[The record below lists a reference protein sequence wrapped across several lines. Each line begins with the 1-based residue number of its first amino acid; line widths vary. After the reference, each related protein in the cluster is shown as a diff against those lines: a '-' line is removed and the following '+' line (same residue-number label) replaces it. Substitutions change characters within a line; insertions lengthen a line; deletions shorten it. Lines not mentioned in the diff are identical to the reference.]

1 MSNTVFFPWVRKGL
15 ANSISEAEVFGKVE
29 GNDALARMRAAL
41 SIRSQYRAY
50 ADRSDK
56 EGTSYTKVKEIALY
70 GPADVAGIHE
80 NSVSLCHPNK
90 GSEGLPVSYFPYIEF
105 WEPDFPWRYTPAK
118 PSADGRL
125 RPWLALLTF
134 RADQINIQ
142 KPENHLPFLSFTG
155 TPEEYGEV
163 FFDIRELS
171 RAAHAQ
177 GPESGAPML
186 SRIIS
191 LRGWKEGMAH
201 SDMVDLKEYT
211 DYVVCLVPSFETGR
225 LRGLGIGP
233 EALDQI
239 PAQTAAW
246 DSYEVQKSKTR
257 GMEFPIYYSWSFK
270 TGTLSFEGLV
280 EALTLGQPTKPG
292 VPVDV
297 AHMGNGFD
305 YSVIKPGD
313 ARKTI
318 ILPAATR
325 APQQGEVE
333 APFPAKTGGEAPLYK
348 NLKDLVEL
356 NPVFL
361 ENAEDIDAEIEGTPL
376 QQLQDDDP
384 WVVPPAYGARH
395 AMATSLDKYEW
406 LEKVNLDVRYRV
418 AAGLGRKAVVDNQE
432 ELMDRA
438 WKQVE
443 AVQAFNQVLYQRLLS
458 IGANNSLQGKV
469 VGEYG
474 KDNKYLASLMFYLGA
489 MKDANS
495 RDDAGKDSSITAA
508 LAGMDVAAAFATPT
522 FHRMTDQV
530 AKIVEGLD
538 TKTLMENMLEHHTCA
553 FPDPYCEGAYSL
565 AALRKY
571 SDVAYVSIFEYIFQ
585 TYVKDH
591 FHKKSISGAAPGS
604 KPGYMMGPQDVYH
617 YRTKIVTSMLYKDS
631 GSYSQME
638 DVALAAQHGEM
649 ISVCAAVSTRH
660 LSPAVMGM
668 KYLPDYM
675 AFDGRTIPSSAIG
688 WYGCFTRYAKE
699 RGLVEWGPRLNEE
712 ARKLFFDRGFDHHP
726 CAGYFVP
733 SIPQPSYDHDDYMI
747 NMTGNSHNVVENVF
761 PNMVVLPHDD
771 YLRYFGEAKPF
782 TRFRLPEGD
791 VYFSDIDYLRERVRV
806 DNLNHISPNDRP
818 VAFFY
823 NLPAAGL
830 VKSLDENC
838 PELRVIIPQKLS
850 VIAVYNGDYVSIGH
864 IDVPK
869 RDYVSSEEKERED
882 QIDAYYWG
890 KAAEYLKTQPSAVYA
905 CSKTFVDEVQTFN
918 TPEDYRD
925 FLLNKEDRYLLP
937 YMSLWKEYNGLL
949 EQLEAKF
956 PPKAPAPAPPKVQPP
971 TMRDD
976 VPYEEA
982 VGEVSDYYSEFFA
995 DTLMGAKL
1003 RADYVDDLLRSKY
1016 PILAYPIFPEPT
1028 YFYLKEFSEEMI
1040 VPGAAQLPEDSVT
1053 LFESDTAF
1061 VEAYLAG
1068 LNTEMGRELLWRE
1081 YPTDQRGSYF
1091 RKFWDSE
1098 SSVSSIRKDTFFDIT
1113 SMHTWTKPLGG
1124 NMQKGKE
1131 SLLIF
1136 AIKGRL
1142 LRLYPKTRV
1151 YLHRAALTDDRQLT
1165 YDPAATEENQGIRL
1179 PVMETFIAGD
1189 TLLLGFS
1196 ISFATALGNPAK
1208 KDYGFIL
1215 TFAEDVEGLDF
1226 LVEEEGS
1233 DFREDMDSAQFANTL
1248 KNDLSIMGKHLS
1260 LFLKK

>member
-15 ANSISEAEVFGKVE
+15 ANSISEEEVFGKVE

-41 SIRSQYRAY
+41 SIHSQYRAY
-50 ADRSDK
+50 AGRSDK
-56 EGTSYTKVKEIALY
+56 EGTSYTKVKDIALY

-134 RADQINIQ
+134 RADLINIQ

-155 TPEEYGEV
+155 TPEEYAEV

-177 GPESGAPML
+177 GPESEAPML

-191 LRGWKEGMAH
+191 LRGWKEGMEH

-257 GMEFPIYYSWSFK
+257 GLEFPVYYSWSFK

-292 VPVDV
+292 VPTDV

-313 ARKTI
+313 ARRTI

-333 APFPAKTGGEAPLYK
+333 APFPAKTGGEAVLYK
-348 NLKDLVEL
+348 NLKDLVGL

-361 ENAEDIDAEIEGTPL
+361 ENAEDIDAKIEGTPL

-418 AAGLGRKAVVDNQE
+418 AAGLGRKAVIDNQE

-553 FPDPYCEGAYSL
+553 FPDPYCDGSYSL

-571 SDVAYVSIFEYIFQ
+571 SDDAFVSIFAYLWNNFVGH
-585 TYVKDH
+585 YFK
-591 FHKKSISGAAPGS
+591 GAATG
-604 KPGYMMGPQDVYH
+604 KPGVPVTTTSLACHDELRGIGGNYVEGMPLEHGYRVGPEPDFSLSDL
-617 YRTKIVTSMLYKDS
+617 R
-631 GSYSQME
+631 
-638 DVALAAQHGEM
+638 
-649 ISVCAAVSTRH
+649 VCVDKLGH
-660 LSPAVMGM
+660 
-668 KYLPDYM
+668 LPDYNHPL
-675 AFDGRTIPSSAIG
+675 RNIIPGTTFG
-688 WYGCFTRYAKE
+688 WYGGFTRYALE
-699 RGLVEWGPRLNEE
+699 
-712 ARKLFFDRGFDHHP
+712 F
-726 CAGYFVP
+726 
-733 SIPQPSYDHDDYMI
+733 
-747 NMTGNSHNVVENVF
+747 
-761 PNMVVLPHDD
+761 
-771 YLRYFGEAKPF
+771 
-782 TRFRLPEGD
+782 
-791 VYFSDIDYLRERVRV
+791 
-806 DNLNHISPNDRP
+806 
-818 VAFFY
+818 
-823 NLPAAGL
+823 GL
-830 VKSLDENC
+830 VKPGPRQNPECRKMFFDKRLDRHPVAGSVQETKSSGQVRNLVC
-838 PELRVIIPQKLS
+838 LREEDYRQFFGQSKPITEFIESGVHFYFANLDYLIDLRALE
-850 VIAVYNGDYVSIGH
+850 VVYNKTA
-864 IDVPK
+864 PK
-869 RDYVSSEEKERED
+869 DKQKNSLSLFLSFPVAGISVKEHFVNGSAPVEIPLGRQNVRVWYHGSYAGYGSRYWGGPPYEYSSMEEKERLDAED
-882 QIDAYYWG
+882 QYYLE
-890 KAAEYLKTQPSAVYA
+890 KAEEYLM
-905 CSKTFVDEVQTFN
+905 N
-918 TPEDYRD
+918 TPCSVSLNKASFANDIQVFASPEEYRD
-925 FLLNKEDRYLLP
+925 FLLAKDDRDLLP
-937 YMSLWKEYNGLL
+937 YMSLWKEFNTLL

-995 DTLMGAKL
+995 DTLTGAKL

-1040 VPGAAQLPEDSVT
+1040 VPGASQLPEDSVT

-1151 YLHRAALTDDRQLT
+1151 YLHHAVLADDRQLT
-1165 YDPAATEENQGIRL
+1165 YDPAATEENGGIRQ

-1189 TLLLGFS
+1189 TLLLGFN
-1196 ISFATALGNPAK
+1196 ISFPTALGNPAK

-1226 LVEEEGS
+1226 LVEENGS